1 MNLADHNDIPTLRLR
16 LAEAEAVIQ
25 ALRDGSVDMIVA
37 GTGLVGLGGS
47 ERPYRVFFDAMN
59 EGGLTLDATGRILHC
74 NPRFAAMVEV
84 SLEQI
89 RNRRFQ
95 DFLATADQERVSRL
109 FESHLAGTTEAGLLN
124 GSGQPQTV
132 LLSMTRLDAG
142 GQRFTL
148 SLIHI

>member
-59 EGGLTLDATGRILHC
+59 EGCLLYT
-74 NPRFAAMVEV
+74 
-84 SLEQI
+84 
-89 RNRRFQ
+89 
-95 DFLATADQERVSRL
+95 SRC
-109 FESHLAGTTEAGLLN
+109 
-124 GSGQPQTV
+124 V
-132 LLSMTRLDAG
+132 
-142 GQRFTL
+142 
-148 SLIHI
+148 